1 MQLQSESDNKT
12 GGSLISSYCSNKG
25 GGGGG
30 VESERLIM
38 KWTTD
43 RWVNSFLVTQAKDLA
58 P

>member
-25 GGGGG
+25 GGGG
-30 VESERLIM
+30 ESERLIM

-43 RWVNSFLVTQAKDLA
+43 RGVNSFLVMQAEDLA

>member
-25 GGGGG
+25 GGVC

-43 RWVNSFLVTQAKDLA
+43 RWVNSFLVMQAEDLA

>member
-1 MQLQSESDNKT
+1 MQLQSKSDNKT
-12 GGSLISSYCSNKG
+12 GGSLISSYCSNKR
-25 GGGGG
+25 GGG

-43 RWVNSFLVTQAKDLA
+43 RWINSFLVTQAKDLA

>member
-12 GGSLISSYCSNKG
+12 GGSLISAYCSNKR
-25 GGGGG
+25 GGGG

-43 RWVNSFLVTQAKDLA
+43 RWVNSFLVMQAEDLA

>member
-25 GGGGG
+25 GGGVC

-43 RWVNSFLVTQAKDLA
+43 RWVNSFLVMQAEDLA